1 MAHLSWSESTAM
13 STSVYII
20 NAFTKVL
27 FGGNPAAVVP
37 VESGMSDELMQSIAA
52 QHNLSETAFPE
63 CLGPDRFNLRWFT
76 PQKEVRLCGHA
87 TLATAFALDYRGDW
101 RGETL
106 TFETASGEIYV
117 ERSDDGLSIEFPS
130 VPMVEID
137 RVAAVEDAL
146 GVTVISMHQPEQ
158 EPWQMVCELGSPAE
172 VEACAPD
179 FVALADATALGV
191 AITAEGTTSDFVSR
205 FFIPQL
211 GINEDPVTGSA
222 HCQLTPFWAEKLG
235 KGMLTARQ
243 LSSRGGDLK
252 CELRRDRVQLSGH
265 CMLFAEGVLHLPSA
279 K

>member
-1 MAHLSWSESTAM
+1 M
-13 STSVYII
+13 SASVYII
-20 NAFTKVL
+20 NAFTKSL

-37 VESGMSDELMQSIAA
+37 VESAMSDQLMQSIAA

-63 CLGPDRFNLRWFT
+63 CLGPARFNLRWFT

-87 TLATAFALDYRGDW
+87 TLAAAYALDYRGDW
-101 RGETL
+101 QGEKL

-130 VPMVEID
+130 VPMIQVD
-137 RVAAVEDAL
+137 KLVAVEQAL
-146 GVTVISMHQPEQ
+146 GVTVISMHQPEK
-158 EPWQMVCELGSPAE
+158 EAWQMVCELGSQAE

-179 FVALADATALGV
+179 FVALAEATALGV
-191 AITAEGTTSDFVSR
+191 AITAQGDITDFVTR

-222 HCQLTPFWAEKLG
+222 HCQLTPHWAKKLG
-235 KGMLTARQ
+235 KNELTAQQ

-252 CELRRDRVQLSGH
+252 CELKADRVQLSGH
-265 CMLFAEGVLHLPSA
+265 CRLFAEGVLHLSSA
-279 K
+279 E

>member
-1 MAHLSWSESTAM
+1 M
-13 STSVYII
+13 SASVYII
-20 NAFTKVL
+20 NAFTKSL

-37 VESGMSDELMQSIAA
+37 VESAMSDQLMQSIAA

-87 TLATAFALDYRGDW
+87 TLAAAYALDYRDDW
-101 RGETL
+101 QGEKL

-130 VPMVEID
+130 VPMIQVD
-137 RVAAVEDAL
+137 KLVAVEQAL
-146 GVTVISMHQPEQ
+146 GVTVISMHQPEKDA
-158 EPWQMVCELGSPAE
+158 WQMVCELGSQAE

-179 FVALADATALGV
+179 FVALAEATALGV
-191 AITAEGTTSDFVSR
+191 AITAQGDVTDFVTR

-222 HCQLTPFWAEKLG
+222 HCQLTPHWAKKLG
-235 KGMLTARQ
+235 KNELTAQQ

-252 CELRRDRVQLSGH
+252 CELKADRVQLSGH
-265 CMLFAEGVLHLPSA
+265 CRLFAEGVLHLSSA
-279 K
+279 E

>member
-1 MAHLSWSESTAM
+1 M
-13 STSVYII
+13 SASVYII
-20 NAFTKVL
+20 NAFTKSL
-27 FGGNPAAVVP
+27 FGGNSAAVVP
-37 VESGMSDELMQSIAA
+37 VESAMSDQLMQSIAA

-87 TLATAFALDYRGDW
+87 TLAAAYALDYRGDW
-101 RGETL
+101 QGEKL

-130 VPMVEID
+130 VPMIQVD
-137 RVAAVEDAL
+137 KLVAVEQAL
-146 GVTVISMHQPEQ
+146 GVTVISMHQPEKDA
-158 EPWQMVCELGSPAE
+158 WQMVCELGSQAE

-179 FVALADATALGV
+179 FVALAEATALGV
-191 AITAEGTTSDFVSR
+191 AITAQGDITDFVTR

-222 HCQLTPFWAEKLG
+222 HCQLTPHWAKKLG
-235 KGMLTARQ
+235 KNELTAQQ

-252 CELRRDRVQLSGH
+252 CELKADRVQLSGH
-265 CMLFAEGVLHLPSA
+265 CRLFAEGVLHLSSA
-279 K
+279 E

>member
-1 MAHLSWSESTAM
+1 M
-13 STSVYII
+13 SASVYII
-20 NAFTKVL
+20 NAFTKSL

-37 VESGMSDELMQSIAA
+37 VESAMSDQLMQSIAA

-87 TLATAFALDYRGDW
+87 TLAAAYALDYRGDW
-101 RGETL
+101 QGEKL

-130 VPMVEID
+130 LPMIQVD
-137 RVAAVEDAL
+137 KLVAVEQAL
-146 GVTVISMHQPEQ
+146 GVTVISMHQPEKDA
-158 EPWQMVCELGSPAE
+158 WQMVCELGSQAE

-179 FVALADATALGV
+179 FVALAEATALGV
-191 AITAEGTTSDFVSR
+191 AITAQGDITDFVTR

-222 HCQLTPFWAEKLG
+222 HCQLTPHWAKKLG
-235 KGMLTARQ
+235 KNELTAQQ

-252 CELRRDRVQLSGH
+252 CELKADRVQLSGH
-265 CMLFAEGVLHLPSA
+265 CRLFAEGVLHLSSA
-279 K
+279 E